1 MVNTNMLSR
10 QPTELDYAD
19 PSKFLFKCNKL
30 PKVEFFT
37 TQVNLP
43 GVNLGDVVIPTPFK
57 ELPVQGHTLTFE
69 NLQLQFMV
77 DEKLENYIELH
88 QWLVGIGFP
97 KSRNQF
103 SSFRTRNANAFPGE
117 PVVNTGSAT
126 TDSNAVGVQQMY
138 SDATLTITS
147 SKNNPSVE
155 VRFSDIYPVSL
166 SALNFD
172 QQVGDT
178 TYLTA
183 TVDFSYTLYEI
194 FTL

>member
-1 MVNTNMLSR
+1 MVSTNMLSR

-19 PSKFLFKCNKL
+19 STKFRFKINKL

-37 TQVNLP
+37 TQCTLP
-43 GVNLGDVVIPTPFK
+43 GINLGDVVIPSPFK
-57 ELPVQGHTLTFE
+57 EIPIQGHTLTYD
-69 NLQLQFMV
+69 NLDITFLV

-103 SSFRTRNANAFPGE
+103 SSFRTRNANAFPGD

-147 SKNNPSVE
+147 SKNNPTVE
-155 VRFSDIYPVSL
+155 VRFSDIYPVALSSL
-166 SALNFD
+166 EFN
-172 QQVGDT
+172 QQATDVD
-178 TYLTA
+178 YLTA
-183 TVDFSYTLYEI
+183 SCTFSYTLYEL

>member
-1 MVNTNMLSR
+1 MLSR

-43 GVNLGDVVIPTPFK
+43 GINLGDVVIPTPFK

-88 QWLVGIGFP
+88 DWLVGIGFP
-97 KSRNQF
+97 KSREQF
-103 SSFRTRNANAFPGE
+103 SSFRNRNTNSFPGDQS
-117 PVVNTGSAT
+117 VDTGSAT
-126 TDSNAVGVQQMY
+126 TVSNAVGVQQMY

-155 VRFSDIYPVSL
+155 IRFSDIYPVAL

-183 TVDFSYTLYEI
+183 TCDFTYTLYEI

>member
-97 KSRNQF
+97 KARTQF
-103 SSFRTRNANAFPGE
+103 ESFKQNNSDTFPVQGGTKGE
-117 PVVNTGSAT
+117 AT
-126 TDSNAVGVQQMY
+126 NPGTPSGVQGMFG
-138 SDATLTITS
+138 DATLVITS

-155 VRFSDIYPVSL
+155 VRFSDLYPVSL
-166 SALNFD
+166 GALNFN
-172 QQVGDT
+172 QQEGDV

-183 TVDFSYTLYEI
+183 TCTFTYKLYEI

>member
-103 SSFRTRNANAFPGE
+103 SSFRTRNANAFPGD
-117 PVVNTGSAT
+117 PVENTGSAT

-147 SKNNPSVE
+147 SKNNPTVE

-166 SALNFD
+166 SALQFD